1 MASGIVVIPK
11 AWRSEVPSAILFGM
25 LCPLAY
31 VITVYLPWTII
42 TGPLFEFNGVRI
54 NLSLP
59 LAIFLPTGALLR
71 GIYRIYNVRYA
82 IGAHGIEA
90 RHGVLNLS
98 QKVVRIRF
106 EDIRAVEV
114 KQSILDRLLDIG
126 KVELSTAASSDI
138 EVIIGGIAA
147 PFNFRQ
153 VVQLERDRRQAILR
167 RERAEG
173 LS

>member
-1 MASGIVVIPK
+1 MSSGVVVIPK
-11 AWRSEVPSAILFGM
+11 AWRSEVPSAILFVV

-31 VITVYLPWTII
+31 ILTTYLPWTIV
-42 TGPLFEFNGVRI
+42 TGPLFEFDGIRI

-59 LAIFLPTGALLR
+59 LAIFLPAWALLR

-82 IGAHGIEA
+82 IGARGIEA

-98 QKVVRIRF
+98 QRVVRIRF

-114 KQSILDRLLDIG
+114 KQSVLDRLLDIG
-126 KVELSTAASSDI
+126 KVELSTAASSDT
-138 EVIIGGIAA
+138 EVVMTGIAA

-153 VVQLERDRRQAILR
+153 VVQLERDKRQAILR

-173 LS
+173 LT